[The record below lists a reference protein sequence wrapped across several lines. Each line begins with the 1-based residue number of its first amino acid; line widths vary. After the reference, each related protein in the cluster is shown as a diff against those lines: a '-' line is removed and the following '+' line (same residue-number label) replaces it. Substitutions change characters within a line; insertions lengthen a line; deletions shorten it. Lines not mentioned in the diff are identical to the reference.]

1 MSKGLRTWLKF
12 NAVGLLGVGIQLA
25 VLALL
30 KAWLGFQYLTA
41 TVVAVEAAVLH
52 NFAWHERWTWIERTR
67 TARAGLSG
75 RFLRFHVA
83 NGVVSICGNL
93 GLMWLL
99 VSCLGA
105 NYLAANAAAIAVC
118 SLINFWASD
127 RLVFSL

>member
-41 TVVAVEAAVLH
+41 TVIAVEAAVLH
-52 NFAWHERWTWIERTR
+52 NFAWHERWTWIERTK
-67 TARAGLSG
+67 TARRGLSG
-75 RFLRFHVA
+75 RLFRFHVA

-105 NYLAANAAAIAVC
+105 NYLAANAVAIAVC

-127 RLVFSL
+127 RLVFYL

>member
-1 MSKGLRTWLKF
+1 MSKGFRTWLKF

-30 KAWLGFQYLTA
+30 KAWGGFQYLTA
-41 TVVAVEAAVLH
+41 TVIAVETAVLH
-52 NFAWHERWTWIERTR
+52 NFAWHEHWTWIERTK
-67 TARAGLSG
+67 TARRGLSG
-75 RFLRFHVA
+75 RLLRFHVA

-99 VSCLGA
+99 VSHLGA

-127 RLVFSL
+127 RLVF